1 MTLPGLNNF
10 HMCADN
16 GSSLE
21 VNYLRLHVIR
31 QMGDTDDV

>member
-1 MTLPGLNNF
+1 MTLPGLKNF

-21 VNYLRLHVIR
+21 VGYLVCIIGL
-31 QMGDTDDV
+31 MGDTDDL